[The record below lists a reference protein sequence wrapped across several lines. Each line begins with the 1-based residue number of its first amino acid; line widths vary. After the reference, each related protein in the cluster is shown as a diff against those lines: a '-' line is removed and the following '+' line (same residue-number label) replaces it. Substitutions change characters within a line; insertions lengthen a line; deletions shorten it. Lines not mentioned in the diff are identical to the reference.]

1 VSSIKA
7 KSSVQVH
14 REPFCCL
21 KQSHSLGGLEEDPA
35 EAAASDWP
43 SSRARFGGGSWVVD
57 EEGVVDFLGLP
68 RFFASDG
75 VVDEEAAG
83 DETGGDG
90 AGDAGGVDEEA
101 GVDFLRLPR
110 FVEGDGVVDEEAAG
124 DQTGG
129 DGAGDETGD
138 DGAEV
143 SLLGLP
149 FLFAVGE
156 EVDLGV
162 EVTVTG
168 VVKLS
173 IVSDVG
179 FSGAP

>member
-75 VVDEEAAG
+75 VVDE
-83 DETGGDG
+83 G
-90 AGDAGGVDEEA
+90 AGE
-101 GVDFLRLPR
+101 
-110 FVEGDGVVDEEAAG
+110 
-124 DQTGG
+124 
-129 DGAGDETGD
+129 ETGD

>member
-1 VSSIKA
+1 VLVSESIKA

-75 VVDEEAAG
+75 VVDEEA
-83 DETGGDG
+83 
-90 AGDAGGVDEEA
+90 

-124 DQTGG
+124 DETGG